1 MLLENLI
8 AASSLWAFCQSLA
21 PYSLSTQWT
30 KQHTTA
36 AVFRNRLAWG
46 AKQKTMGSKKTET
59 WLLRESSVNV
69 ECLRSMQSPAAALPT
84 GHLNN
89 RLLMSHSKPVGITG
103 ITSPHYMYSTM
114 NLNEVK
120 FVAGPRSFPPSA
132 ANKKKNKTPLVDNVI
147 GEKYAQTDAIAV
159 S

>member
-1 MLLENLI
+1 
-8 AASSLWAFCQSLA
+8 
-21 PYSLSTQWT
+21 
-30 KQHTTA
+30 
-36 AVFRNRLAWG
+36 
-46 AKQKTMGSKKTET
+46 MGSEKKTET

-84 GHLNN
+84 GHINN
-89 RLLMSHSKPVGITG
+89 RLLMSHPKPVGITG

-120 FVAGPRSFPPSA
+120 FVAGPTSFSPSA
-132 ANKKKNKTPLVDNVI
+132 ADKKDITPLLDNII